1 MSEPLDLD
9 GIGQADLI
17 RSGQI
22 SATEMVDA
30 AIARIEARNPALN
43 AVITPTFDRARR
55 DAAAATSAAPRSD
68 APFAGVPFLMKDL
81 GAHLAGE
88 RYCAGMAVL
97 RAIDYRPEF
106 DTEVAVRFRDAGLI
120 SLGKTN
126 TPEWGSLP
134 TTEPLAF
141 GPTRNPWSA
150 AHSPGGS
157 SGGSAA
163 AVAAGMVALASGGD
177 GGGSIRVPASA
188 CGIFGLK
195 PSRGRVP
202 TGPAHGEVWGG
213 FATEGVLSR
222 SVRDSA
228 AALDALAQTLAG
240 ATLSGDPYLAP
251 PPSRPYRQEVGADP
265 GRLRI
270 GVMIAAPGA
279 LCEVHPDC
287 LRAVHQAAELLAS
300 LGHHLLLDGAAAVP
314 AALTDQGEAAQLR
327 RHFGVIVSAHSA
339 QEFDAWERIVGR
351 PLQPGDIEPVDWA
364 MVQRARARPTNR
376 YLSAVEWIDGWR
388 RRLCGWWSDHD
399 LLLSPTMA
407 CPPLPLGRLDHTDEN
422 PLAGMAAAHPA
433 IAFTAPFNASGQPA
447 MSVPLHRNAEGLPI
461 GVQLV
466 AAPWREDLLFRVA
479 GQLEAAGA
487 FLDLGDRAG
496 SMAE

>member
-1 MSEPLDLD
+1 M
-9 GIGQADLI
+9 
-17 RSGQI
+17 RSGQV
-22 SATEMVDA
+22 SAAELVEA

-43 AVITPTFDRARR
+43 AVITPTFERARR
-55 DAAAATSAAPRSD
+55 DAATMGAGSGAPGSD

-97 RAIDYRPEF
+97 RDLDYRPDF
-106 DTEVAVRFRDAGLI
+106 DTEVATRFRAAGLI

-141 GPTRNPWSA
+141 GPTSNPWSP

-202 TGPAHGEVWGG
+202 TGPHHGEVWGG

-228 AALDALAQTLAG
+228 VALDVLAQHLAG
-240 ATLSGDPYLAP
+240 ATFGGDPYLAP

-270 GVMIAAPGA
+270 GVMTDAPGE

-287 LRAVHQAAELLAS
+287 RRAVRQAAELFAS
-300 LGHHLLLDGAAAVP
+300 LGHHIEVDDRESLPEALRDHDQAA
-314 AALTDQGEAAQLR
+314 EMR
-327 RHFGVIVSAHSA
+327 RHFGIIVSAHSA
-339 QEFDAWERIVGR
+339 QEFDAWERVVGR
-351 PLQPGDIEPVDWA
+351 PLQLGDIEPVDWA
-364 MVQRARARPTNR
+364 MVQRARTRPTGR
-376 YLSAVEWIDGWR
+376 YLTAVEWIDGWR
-388 RRLCGWWSDHD
+388 RRLCGWWSGHD
-399 LLLSPTMA
+399 LLLTPTMA
-407 CPPLPLGRLDHTDEN
+407 CPPLLLGQLDHTDEN

-447 MSVPLHRNAEGLPI
+447 MSVPLYRNAAGLPI

-487 FLDLGDRAG
+487 FLPLPV
-496 SMAE
+496 

>member
-1 MSEPLDLD
+1 MATVRTMSEPLDLD
-9 GIGQADLI
+9 GVGQAELV

-22 SATEMVDA
+22 SAAELVEA
-30 AIARIEARNPALN
+30 AIARIEAANPALN
-43 AVITPTFDRARR
+43 AVITTTFERARR
-55 DAAAATSAAPRSD
+55 DAIGLGSARLGTN

-97 RAIDYRPEF
+97 RDLDYRPDF
-106 DTEVAVRFRDAGLI
+106 DTDLAIRFRDAGLI

-141 GPTRNPWSA
+141 GPTRNPCSA

-202 TGPAHGEVWGG
+202 SGPEHGEVWGG
-213 FATEGVLSR
+213 FATEGVLTR

-228 AALDALAQTLAG
+228 VALDAVAQHVPG
-240 ATLSGDPYLAP
+240 ATLAGDPYLAP

-270 GVMIAAPGA
+270 GVMVTAPGA
-279 LCEVHPDC
+279 LGEVHPDC
-287 LRAVHQAAELLAS
+287 REAVQQAAQLLGS
-300 LGHHLLLDGAAAVP
+300 LGHHVDADAERSVP
-314 AALTDQGEAAQLR
+314 AALQQPDEAATFR
-327 RHFGVIVSAHSA
+327 RHFGVIVSAHA
-339 QEFDAWERIVGR
+339 ALEFDAWERVLRR
-351 PLQPGDIEPVDWA
+351 PLRVGDIEPVNWE
-364 MVQRARARPTNR
+364 MVQRARARPTGR
-376 YLSAVEWIDGWR
+376 YLTAVDWIDRWR
-388 RRLCGWWSDHD
+388 RRLCGWWSDYD
-399 LLLSPTMA
+399 LLLTPTMA
-407 CPPLPLGRLDHTDEN
+407 CPPLLLGQLDHTEEN
-422 PLAGMAAAHPA
+422 PLAGMAAAQPA

-466 AAPWREDLLFRVA
+466 AAPWREDVLFRVA
-479 GQLEAAGA
+479 GQLEPARG
-487 FLDLGDRAG
+487 FRP
-496 SMAE
+496 